1 MFHKEG
7 KASIALAT
15 LLLLFSIVLVQYLN
29 SYVLVEVLILGI
41 ALFTWIIILQFFRNP
56 ARIPL
61 ETNPLLVLSP
71 ADGQVVVIEKIF
83 ESEFLQQ
90 TCTQVSIFM
99 SPLNV
104 HVNRHPISGKILES
118 IYHPGKFL
126 MAWNPKSST
135 DNERTSILYQN
146 DRGEKILVRQ
156 IAGFL
161 ARRVVCYAKKDMLA
175 NQGEE
180 LGFIKFGS
188 RVDIFLPENYE
199 IRVKIGQKVMGN
211 VDIIAN
217 CPMTNS

>member
-1 MFHKEG
+1 
-7 KASIALAT
+7 
-15 LLLLFSIVLVQYLN
+15 
-29 SYVLVEVLILGI
+29 
-41 ALFTWIIILQFFRNP
+41 
-56 ARIPL
+56 
-61 ETNPLLVLSP
+61 
-71 ADGQVVVIEKIF
+71 
-83 ESEFLQQ
+83 
-90 TCTQVSIFM
+90 
-99 SPLNV
+99 
-104 HVNRHPISGKILES
+104 
-118 IYHPGKFL
+118 

-175 NQGEE
+175 NQGGE

-217 CPMTNS
+217 CPKTNS